1 MTLINNKKNHLK
13 NNIKSEDSL
22 AESIKVLTKL
32 TRKDIERSYNI
43 EDSKNTE
50 INYSNRYGWSLRRTF
65 G

>member
-1 MTLINNKKNHLK
+1 MSTKNEKKS
-13 NNIKSEDSL
+13 NNIKSKDSL
-22 AESIKVLTKL
+22 TESIKVLTEL

-43 EDSKNTE
+43 DNSTDTE